1 MVVSLIF
8 GGWLAGNQMN
18 DATVPFLDIVESML
32 PWLKIRSIGVV
43 CLAIGH
49 LAFIINFFWMLF
61 ATGSIRAKQGP
72 TLLGSANQE
81 GAA

>member
-1 MVVSLIF
+1 
-8 GGWLAGNQMN
+8 MN
-18 DATVPFLDIVESML
+18 DATVPFLEVVQAML

-43 CLAIGH
+43 FLTMGH
-49 LAFIINFFWMLF
+49 VAFAINFFWMLF

-72 TLLGSANQE
+72 TLLESANQE